1 MLVIVLLVSFFLLLF
16 IGVPISFALSI
27 SSFTAVMTTG
37 AIPVI
42 NLVQKTF
49 RAIDS
54 FTLLAIPFFVFA
66 GNVMARGGV
75 SKRLTD
81 MAATLVGRMPGGLAH
96 VATLSFT
103 FFGAISGSAPATTSA
118 IGAVMVPEM
127 EKRSYDKAFTAA
139 VVAASGTIGLIIP
152 PSNTMVMYGTLAN
165 ASVGKMFIGG
175 VGPGLL
181 MTVVIIVI
189 NYLISKKRGY
199 AGSEHISGKQ
209 VAEAFKNGIWAL
221 LMPVIILGGIYS
233 GLFTPTEAAAIAVFY
248 GIIVSAFVYRN
259 MGWKDFIHVLSASA
273 SSTASILFLVANAHI
288 FSYLLSSEQIPQK
301 LAILMTSL
309 TTNPTMI
316 MFLIMIVLLIAGCFL
331 DNAVAVILLTPIFV
345 NVVQAMNIDICYFGV
360 FLVFVLAIGQVTPP
374 VGLCLFV
381 ACDIGKVSI
390 EKISREVL
398 PYVGGLI
405 VTAILLVLFPQIVTW
420 LPSLTKMA

>member
-96 VATLSFT
+96 VATLSST

-118 IGAVMVPEM
+118 IGAVMLPEM
-127 EKRSYDKAFTAA
+127 EKRNYDKAFTAA

-181 MTVVIIVI
+181 MTAVIIII
-189 NYLISKKRGY
+189 NYVISKKRGY
-199 AGSEHISGKQ
+199 VGTERVTAKE
-209 VAEAFKNGIWAL
+209 VATAFKNGIWAL

-316 MFLIMIVLLIAGCFL
+316 MFLIMIVLLIAGCFIDANSAMYIIVPIL
-331 DNAVAVILLTPIFV
+331 YPVAEALG
-345 NVVQAMNIDICYFGV
+345 IDGGHLGCIMV
-360 FLVFVLAIGQVTPP
+360 RNLAIGLVTPP
-374 VGLCLFV
+374 VGVNLYVGCGI
-381 ACDIGKVSI
+381 ADISLKRMS
-390 EKISREVL
+390 KSVL
-398 PYVGGLI
+398 PFVVASI
-405 VTAILLVLFPQIVTW
+405 IALLLTTY
-420 LPSLTKMA
+420 LPFIPMTLPNLLG

>member
-1 MLVIVLLVSFFLLLF
+1 MLVVILLVSFFLLLF

-81 MAATLVGRMPGGLAH
+81 MAATIVGRMPGGLAH
-96 VATLSFT
+96 VATLSST
-103 FFGAISGSAPATTSA
+103 LFGAISGSAPATTSA
-118 IGAVMVPEM
+118 IGSVMVPEM
-127 EKRSYDKAFTAA
+127 QEHKYDKAFTAA

-152 PSNTMVMYGTLAN
+152 PSTTMVMFGTLAN

-175 VGPGLL
+175 IGPGLL
-181 MTVVIIVI
+181 MTAVIIAI
-189 NYLISKKRGY
+189 NFVISKKRGY
-199 AGSEHISGKQ
+199 GGASGINMKA
-209 VAEAFKNGIWAL
+209 VINAFKNGIWAL
-221 LMPVIILGGIYS
+221 LMPLIILGGIYS
-233 GLFTPTEAAAIAVFY
+233 GIFTPTEAAAVAVFY

-259 MGWKDFIHVLSASA
+259 LGWKDFLGVLSASA

-309 TTNPTMI
+309 TTNPTLI
-316 MFLIMIVLLIAGCFL
+316 LFLIMIVLLIAGCFL
-331 DNAVAVILLTPIFV
+331 DNAVAVTLLTPIFV
-345 NVVQAMNIDICYFGV
+345 NVILMLNIDLCYFGV
-360 FLVFVLAIGQVTPP
+360 FMIFVLAIGQVTPP

-390 EKISREVL
+390 EKISREVI
-398 PYVGGLI
+398 PYIVGLV
-405 VTAILLVLFPQIVTW
+405 VTAILLVLFPQIIMW
-420 LPSLTKMA
+420 LPSLTGL

>member
-96 VATLSFT
+96 VATLSST

-152 PSNTMVMYGTLAN
+152 PSNTMVM
-165 ASVGKMFIGG
+165 
-175 VGPGLL
+175 
-181 MTVVIIVI
+181 
-189 NYLISKKRGY
+189 Y

-360 FLVFVLAIGQVTPP
+360 FPVFVLAIGQVTPP

>member
-1 MLVIVLLVSFFLLLF
+1 MLVVILLVSFFLLLF

-96 VATLSFT
+96 VATLSST
-103 FFGAISGSAPATTSA
+103 LFGAISGSAPATTSA
-118 IGAVMVPEM
+118 IGSVMVPEM
-127 EKRSYDKAFTAA
+127 QEHKYDKAFTAA

-152 PSNTMVMYGTLAN
+152 PSTTMVMFGTLAN

-175 VGPGLL
+175 IGPGLL
-181 MTVVIIVI
+181 MTAVIICI
-189 NYLISKKRGY
+189 NFVISKKRGY
-199 AGSEHISGKQ
+199 GGATNINMKA
-209 VAEAFKNGIWAL
+209 VINAFKNGIWAL
-221 LMPVIILGGIYS
+221 LMPLIILGGIYS
-233 GLFTPTEAAAIAVFY
+233 GIFTPTEAAAVAVFY
-248 GIIVSAFVYRN
+248 GILVSAFVYRN
-259 MGWKDFIHVLSASA
+259 LGWKDFLGVLSASA

-309 TTNPTMI
+309 TTNPTLI
-316 MFLIMIVLLIAGCFL
+316 LFLIMIVLLVAGCFL
-331 DNAVAVILLTPIFV
+331 DNAVAVTLLTPIFV
-345 NVVQAMNIDICYFGV
+345 NVIQMLNIDLCYFGV
-360 FLVFVLAIGQVTPP
+360 FMIFVLAIGQVTPP

-390 EKISREVL
+390 EKISREVI
-398 PYVGGLI
+398 PYIVGLV
-405 VTAILLVLFPQIVTW
+405 VTAILLVLFPQIITW
-420 LPSLTKMA
+420 LPSLTGL

>member
-96 VATLSFT
+96 VATLSST

-127 EKRSYDKAFTAA
+127 EKRNYDKAFTAA

-221 LMPVIILGGIYS
+221 LMPVIILGGIYGGICS
-233 GLFTPTEAAAIAVFY
+233 PTEAATISIFY
-248 GIIVSAFVYRN
+248 SLIVSLFIYRTIKIRDLPKIMLEGIHSYAPILIILSAAVAFARVITLMN
-259 MGWKDFIHVLSASA
+259 VATIVSEAVLSAI
-273 SSTASILFLVANAHI
+273 SSKV
-288 FSYLLSSEQIPQK
+288 
-301 LAILMTSL
+301 
-309 TTNPTMI
+309 
-316 MFLIMIVLLIAGCFL
+316 
-331 DNAVAVILLTPIFV
+331 VILLLINVLLLFV
-345 NVVQAMNIDICYFGV
+345 GMIMDTGPAI
-360 FLVFVLAIGQVTPP
+360 LVFTPVLLPVAEAIGVDPIHFGIIMCVNLAIGFVTPP
-374 VGLCLFV
+374 MGANLFV
-381 ACDIGKVSI
+381 ASNLSKVSVFDI
-390 EKISREVL
+390 ARKAVPFIL
-398 PYVGGLI
+398 AFLI
-405 VTAILLVLFPQIVTW
+405 ALLLITFVPQISMF
-420 LPSLTKMA
+420 LLQ

>member
-1 MLVIVLLVSFFLLLF
+1 MLVVILLVSFFLLLF

-81 MAATLVGRMPGGLAH
+81 MAATVVGRMPGGLAH
-96 VATLSFT
+96 VATLSST
-103 FFGAISGSAPATTSA
+103 LFGAISGSAPATTSA
-118 IGAVMVPEM
+118 IGSVMVPEM
-127 EKRSYDKAFTAA
+127 QEHKYDKAFTAA

-152 PSNTMVMYGTLAN
+152 PSTTMVMFGTLAN

-175 VGPGLL
+175 IGPGLL
-181 MTVVIIVI
+181 MTAVIIAI
-189 NYLISKKRGY
+189 NFMISKKRGY
-199 AGSEHISGKQ
+199 GSATGINMKA
-209 VAEAFKNGIWAL
+209 VINAFKNGIWAL
-221 LMPVIILGGIYS
+221 LMPLIILGGIYS
-233 GLFTPTEAAAIAVFY
+233 GIFTPTEAAAVAVFY
-248 GIIVSAFVYRN
+248 GILVSAFVYRN
-259 MGWKDFIHVLSASA
+259 LGWKDFLGVLSASA

-309 TTNPTMI
+309 TTNPTLI
-316 MFLIMIVLLIAGCFL
+316 LFLIMIVLLVAGCFL
-331 DNAVAVILLTPIFV
+331 DNAVAVTLLTPIFV
-345 NVVQAMNIDICYFGV
+345 NVIQMLNIDLCYFGV
-360 FLVFVLAIGQVTPP
+360 FMIFVLAIGQVTPP

-390 EKISREVL
+390 EKISREVI
-398 PYVGGLI
+398 PYIVGLV
-405 VTAILLVLFPQIVTW
+405 VTAILLVLFPQIITW
-420 LPSLTKMA
+420 LPSLTGL

>member
-96 VATLSFT
+96 VATLSST

-127 EKRSYDKAFTAA
+127 EKRNYDKAFTAA

-181 MTVVIIVI
+181 MTAVIIII
-189 NYLISKKRGY
+189 NYVISKKRGY
-199 AGSEHISGKQ
+199 VGTERVTAKE
-209 VAEAFKNGIWAL
+209 VATAFKNGIWAL

-316 MFLIMIVLLIAGCFL
+316 MFLIMM
-331 DNAVAVILLTPIFV
+331 LTPIFV

-420 LPSLTKMA
+420 LPSLTGL